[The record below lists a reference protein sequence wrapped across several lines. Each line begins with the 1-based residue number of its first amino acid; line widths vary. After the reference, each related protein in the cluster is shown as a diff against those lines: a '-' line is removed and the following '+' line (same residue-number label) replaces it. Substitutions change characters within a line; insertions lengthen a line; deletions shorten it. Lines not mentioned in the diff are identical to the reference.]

1 MRWRNR
7 EHARSTPMAHTCDVG
22 RWLQSDLGPTDCIRL
37 SRVSDFVDSTSLT
50 PTADGM
56 TGGRPQRRVTDHVH
70 PDSWQKE
77 DQHRFEDGLREEL
90 KEIRNDLER
99 LANRVLMI
107 FGGIAVLAFIIPL
120 LIPILRDWLNIPQAV
135 VP

>member
-1 MRWRNR
+1 
-7 EHARSTPMAHTCDVG
+7 
-22 RWLQSDLGPTDCIRL
+22 
-37 SRVSDFVDSTSLT
+37 
-50 PTADGM
+50 M